1 MIEIFFRYLKGYVR
15 VILKGEHQERFFNLV
30 NARGINIWDVSGN
43 QEDTFFC
50 IACRDVYRLK
60 AVLRKTKMR
69 IHIKERHGL
78 PFFLFYNRK
87 RKMFFA
93 GLFCSWLI
101 VYAMSLYIWNI
112 SFEGNLR
119 HTDDELSKF
128 LETLNVDEGMQ
139 QKEIDP
145 EMIEKAL
152 RNEYFDITWASVEIK
167 GTKLVIHIR
176 ENNSQIAEKDK
187 DKEEHYGDVICNKTA
202 VVTSIITRTGTPM
215 VKCGDMVN
223 QGDILIAGK
232 YQIFGD
238 DQSVID
244 ERFVRADGDVTGQVT
259 YDIDFEISRSYTKKI
274 YTGNEFV
281 LNDFTVNDSNID
293 CNFWF
298 QKEEYKLYDIVST
311 YEQMVI
317 GESFYL
323 PVFTERKIY
332 KEYRLSDE
340 IYSEEEIKAVAEKK
354 MMYILKKIEE
364 NTIQILDN
372 NVKIEIGDEFCRV
385 YGQITALQ
393 NIGSFGGT
401 YE

>member
-1 MIEIFFRYLKGYVR
+1 MIEIFFRYLKGYVK
-15 VILKGEHQERFFNLV
+15 VILTGEYSERFFNLV
-30 NARGINIWDVSGN
+30 NAREINIWDVSRN
-43 QEDTFFC
+43 EDGTFFC

-60 AVLRKTKMR
+60 AILKKTKMR
-69 IHIKERHGL
+69 IHIKERNGL

-93 GLFCSWLI
+93 GIFCSWLI
-101 VYAMSLYIWNI
+101 VYAMSLYVWNI

-128 LETLNVDEGMQ
+128 LVTLGVDEGMR
-139 QKEIDP
+139 QKEINP
-145 EMIEKAL
+145 ETIEKAL
-152 RNEYFDITWASVEIK
+152 RNQYFDITWASVEIK
-167 GTKLVIHIR
+167 GTKLIIHIR
-176 ENNSQIAEKDK
+176 ENNSQIAEKDI
-187 DKEEHYGDVICNKTA
+187 DNTQNYGDVICSKTA

-215 VKCGDMVN
+215 VKKGDEVN
-223 QGDILIAGK
+223 QGDVLIAGK
-232 YQIFGD
+232 YQILGD
-238 DQSVID
+238 DQAVIE
-244 ERFVRADGDVTGQVT
+244 ERMVRADGDVTGQVT
-259 YDIDFEISRSYTKKI
+259 YDIDFELSRAYIQKI

-281 LNDFTVNDSNID
+281 LNNVTVNSSNID
-293 CNFWF
+293 CNLWF
-298 QKEEYKLYDIVST
+298 QKDEYKLYDTEST

-323 PVFTERKIY
+323 PVYTEKTVYR
-332 KEYRLSDE
+332 EYRLSEE

-372 NVKIEIGDEFCRV
+372 NVRIEVGEEFCRV